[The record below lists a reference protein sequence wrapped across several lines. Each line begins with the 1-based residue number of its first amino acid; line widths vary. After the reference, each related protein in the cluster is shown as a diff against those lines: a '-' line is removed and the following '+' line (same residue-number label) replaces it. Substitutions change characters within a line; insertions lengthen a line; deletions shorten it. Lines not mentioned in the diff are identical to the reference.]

1 MTFWQLIIREI
12 KAIATDKA
20 IALTLFG
27 GVIFYSILYP
37 LPYLNEV
44 PTKQP
49 IVVVDLDHSSLSRE
63 LIEHANASPKL
74 LVTAQVGSIT
84 AAQQL
89 ISESKAHGLL
99 VIPANFKRDLL
110 TGKGV
115 TLAYAGDASYFLIYS
130 DVIEGLVT
138 VGMDLN
144 QQIQLK
150 SLLAH
155 GQSRQ
160 QAEQTIDPIHLNS
173 VPVFNKILGYTPY
186 VVPGLFLLILH
197 QTLLIGG
204 AILGAGQ
211 WRKQGYW
218 SDVGAVKLVCGRIC
232 AFSIIYL
239 FFSSFY
245 VGYCYYLYE
254 VSLLANAIT
263 IGLLM
268 LPFILA
274 TAACGLALSCLFT
287 RRDLPTQVVLL
298 ASMPILFVS
307 GFVWPISL
315 IPEPLV
321 WLSQIVPAIPAI
333 MAMLKLNQLGADW
346 SVILPL
352 WLHLWLLFA
361 IYFALACYGF
371 TRHKRQQFI
380 D

>member
-1 MTFWQLIIREI
+1 MTFWQLILREI

-155 GQSRQ
+155 GQTRQ
-160 QAEQTIDPIHLNS
+160 QAEQIIDPIHLNS

-218 SDVGAVKLVCGRIC
+218 SDVSAVKLVCGRIC

-361 IYFALACYGF
+361 IYFVLACYGF